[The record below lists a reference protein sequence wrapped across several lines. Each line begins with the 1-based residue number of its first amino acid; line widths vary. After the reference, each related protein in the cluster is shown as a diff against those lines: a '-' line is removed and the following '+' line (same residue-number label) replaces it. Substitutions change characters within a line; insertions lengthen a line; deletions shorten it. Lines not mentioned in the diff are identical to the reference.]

1 MPQKGMKELDSKAWR
16 AFHKIGTSLLPH
28 LGRQITNHS
37 GISGAE
43 YVVLVALSESS
54 LPNMNLNRLARV
66 LGWEISRM
74 SHQVSRMEEAGL
86 IKKSRNADDSRCFDV
101 SITAKGRKIAEAAIP
116 LQSKEINHCFSQ
128 VLTQAQMKALI
139 EISEAISNHMKE
151 NHPLNKKE
159 NTNDA
164 LTQRS

>member
-1 MPQKGMKELDSKAWR
+1 MKELDSKAWR

-43 YVVLVALSESS
+43 YVVLVSLSE
-54 LPNMNLNRLARV
+54 LTEPNVNLNRLAQG

-74 SHQVSRMEEAGL
+74 SHQISRMEVAGL
-86 IKKSRNADDSRCFDV
+86 VKKTKNLADSRRFDV
-101 SITAKGRKIAEAAIP
+101 SITARGRKIAEAAIP
-116 LQSKEINHCFSQ
+116 LQSKEINHCFSE
-128 VLTQAQMKALI
+128 VLTQSQMKALI

-151 NHPLNKKE
+151 HHPINKKE
-159 NTNDA
+159 NTHDA
-164 LTQRS
+164 VTQRS

>member
-1 MPQKGMKELDSKAWR
+1 MNDLDSKAWR

-43 YVVLVALSESS
+43 YVVLVALSE
-54 LPNMNLNRLARV
+54 LPAPSVNLNRLATG

-74 SHQVSRMEEAGL
+74 SHQVSRMEDAGL
-86 IKKSRNADDSRCFDV
+86 VKKTKNLEDSRCFDV
-101 SITAKGRKIAEAAIP
+101 SVTAKGRKIAEVAIP
-116 LQSKEINHCFSQ
+116 LQSREINHCFSE
-128 VLTQAQMKALI
+128 VLTQTQMKSLI

-151 NHPLNKKE
+151 HHPLNKKV
-159 NTNDA
+159 DK
-164 LTQRS
+164 

>member
-1 MPQKGMKELDSKAWR
+1 MAQKGMKDLDSRAWR

-43 YVVLVALSESS
+43 YVVLVALSEST
-54 LPNMNLNRLARV
+54 LPSMNLNRLARI

-74 SHQVSRMEEAGL
+74 SHQVSRMEEIGL
-86 IKKSRNADDSRCFDV
+86 VKKTKNLEDSRCFDV
-101 SITAKGRKIAEAAIP
+101 SITSNGKKIAESAIP
-116 LQSKEINHCFSQ
+116 LQSKEINHCFSD

-139 EISEAISNHMKE
+139 DISEAISKHMKDH
-151 NHPLNKKE
+151 HPLNKKE
-159 NTNDA
+159 NTHDKV
-164 LTQRS
+164 TQRS

>member
-1 MPQKGMKELDSKAWR
+1 MKDLDSRAWR

-43 YVVLVALSESS
+43 YVVLVALSEST
-54 LPNMNLNRLARV
+54 LPSMNLNRLARI

-74 SHQVSRMEEAGL
+74 SHQVSRMEEIGL
-86 IKKSRNADDSRCFDV
+86 VKKTKNLEDSRCFDV
-101 SITAKGRKIAEAAIP
+101 SITSNGKKIAESAIP
-116 LQSKEINHCFSQ
+116 LQSKEINHCFSD

-139 EISEAISNHMKE
+139 DISEAISKHMKE
-151 NHPLNKKE
+151 HHPLNKKE
-159 NTNDA
+159 NTHDKV
-164 LTQRS
+164 TQRS

>member
-1 MPQKGMKELDSKAWR
+1 VAQKGMKDLDSKAWR

-43 YVVLVALSESS
+43 YVVLVALSELTVPSV
-54 LPNMNLNRLARV
+54 NLNRLATG

-74 SHQVSRMEEAGL
+74 SHQVSRMDDAGL
-86 IKKSRNADDSRCFDV
+86 VKKTKNLEDSRCFDV

-116 LQSKEINHCFSQ
+116 LQSIEINHCFSE
-128 VLTQAQMKALI
+128 VLTQAQMKAII
-139 EISEAISNHMKE
+139 EISEAISNHMQE
-151 NHPLNKKE
+151 NHPLNKKV
-159 NTNDA
+159 DK
-164 LTQRS
+164 

>member
-1 MPQKGMKELDSKAWR
+1 MKDLDSKAWR

-28 LGRQITNHS
+28 LGRQVTNHS

-43 YVVLVALSESS
+43 YVVLVALSE
-54 LPNMNLNRLARV
+54 LPVPAVNLNRLATG

-74 SHQVSRMEEAGL
+74 SHQVSRMDEAGL
-86 IKKSRNADDSRCFDV
+86 VKKTKNLEDSRCFDV
-101 SITAKGRKIAEAAIP
+101 SITAMGRKIAEAAIP

-128 VLTQAQMKALI
+128 VLTQAQMKSLI

-151 NHPLNKKE
+151 NHPLNKKVE
-159 NTNDA
+159 K
-164 LTQRS
+164 

>member
-1 MPQKGMKELDSKAWR
+1 MKDLDSKAWR

-37 GISGAE
+37 GISGTE
-43 YVVLVALSESS
+43 YVVLVALSE
-54 LPNMNLNRLARV
+54 LTVPNVNLNRLATG

-74 SHQVSRMEEAGL
+74 SHQVSRMDEAGL
-86 IKKSRNADDSRCFDV
+86 VKKTKNLEDSRCFDV

-116 LQSKEINHCFSQ
+116 LQSKEINHCFSE
-128 VLTQAQMKALI
+128 VLTQAQMKSLI

-151 NHPLNKKE
+151 HHPLNKKA
-159 NTNDA
+159 DK
-164 LTQRS
+164 